1 MIPPLVYHRGCV
13 ITIAHLRRV
22 CSERHQETAGTGS
35 RIMGDGSHDVF
46 IPARVMQKPRVGS
59 HPALDDRRDA
69 RQCECATADM
79 EWIGDKRAEE
89 R

>member
-1 MIPPLVYHRGCV
+1 
-13 ITIAHLRRV
+13 
-22 CSERHQETAGTGS
+22 
-35 RIMGDGSHDVF
+35 
-46 IPARVMQKPRVGS
+46 MQKPRVGS

-79 EWIGDKRAEE
+79 EWIGDKCAEGYPMHTTPQRPQAEDRTARAEE